1 MDDLQLLRET
11 RNDVGTVPPAV
22 LARGRDRL
30 MKRAEAEAAAGE
42 QHNDRT
48 LPVRRPWRRA
58 AMATAAAAVI
68 AASFVV
74 ADVVGAGDHPGAS
87 AEAAEVL
94 GDAATT
100 TIATSDPVVGPGQYL
115 LVDTTAVYGAYT
127 SNETGEYVWLESQDG
142 QMYVPADLSA
152 EWVWNREPRVPV
164 QFFDEQSQQL
174 AESQLRDGLDAGEL
188 LRGPA
193 GNFYGSGPSIL
204 GNIPLEEA
212 LGSAPRDPR
221 ELLDLIYEQTYGS
234 GPTTDE
240 AAFNAIADTLRSGV
254 IPADLRA
261 ALYGAAALVPGVSV
275 IDPQAT
281 MDGRVG
287 ISLGMDTRFS
297 GSRTEIIID
306 PQSGLVIGEREV
318 LLAARDGVPA
328 GTVVSWTAITT
339 SVVDEAP

>member
-11 RNDVGTVPPAV
+11 RNDLGTVPPAV
-22 LARGRDRL
+22 LARGRARL
-30 MKRAEAEAAAGE
+30 MKLAEAETTAGE
-42 QHNDRT
+42 GSSVRT

-58 AMATAAAAVI
+58 VLATAAAAAI

-74 ADVVGAGDHPGAS
+74 ADVVGAGDRPGAS

-94 GDAATT
+94 SDAAAA

-115 LVDTTAVYGAYT
+115 LVDTTAVYSSTT
-127 SNETGEYVWLESQDG
+127 STETGEYVWLESQDG
-142 QMYVPADLSA
+142 QVYVPADLSA

-164 QFFDEQSQQL
+164 QFFDEPSRQL
-174 AESQLRDGLDAGEL
+174 AESQLREGLYDGEL
-188 LRGPA
+188 VRGPA

-221 ELLDLIYEQTYGS
+221 ELLDLIYEQTLGS

-240 AAFNAIADTLRSGV
+240 AAFNAIADTLRTGV

-261 ALYGAAALVPGVSV
+261 ALYGAAALVPGVTV
-275 IDPQAT
+275 VDPQAT

-287 ISLGMDTRFS
+287 VALGMDTRS
-297 GSRTEIIID
+297 GARTDMIID
-306 PQSGLVIGEREV
+306 PSTGLLIGEREV
-318 LLAARDGVPA
+318 LLEARDGVPA
-328 GTVVSWTAITT
+328 GTAVSWTAVTT

>member
-30 MKRAEAEAAAGE
+30 MNRAEAEATAGE
-42 QHNDRT
+42 QDNVRT

-58 AMATAAAAVI
+58 ALATAAAAVI

-74 ADVVGAGDHPGAS
+74 ADVVGPGDRPGAS

-94 GDAATT
+94 SDAATA

-115 LVDTTAVYGAYT
+115 LVDTTAVYSATT
-127 SNETGEYVWLESQDG
+127 STGTEEYFWLESQDG
-142 QMYVPADLSA
+142 QVYVPADLSA

-164 QFFDEQSQQL
+164 QFFDEQSRQL
-174 AESQLRDGLDAGEL
+174 AESQQLDLLDRGEL
-188 LRGPA
+188 VRGPA
-193 GNFYGSGPSIL
+193 GDFYGSEPSIL

-212 LGSAPRDPR
+212 LGSSPRDPR
-221 ELLDLIYEQTYGS
+221 QLLDLIYEQTQGS
-234 GPTTDE
+234 GPTPDE
-240 AAFNAIADTLRSGV
+240 AAFNAIADSLRTGV

-261 ALYGAAALVPGVSV
+261 ALYGAAALVPGVTV
-275 IDPQAT
+275 LDPQAA

-297 GSRTEIIID
+297 GSRTEMIID
-306 PQSGLVIGEREV
+306 PKTGLLIGEREV
-318 LLAARDGVPA
+318 LLEAQYGAPA
-328 GTVVSWTAITT
+328 GTVISWTAVTT
-339 SVVDEAP
+339 SVVDGAP